1 MSNQIVIPVG
11 KKVLIKQ
18 KQAEIY
24 YPGTN
29 IMIPETARKKECK
42 GTVVGVGAEVTEIK
56 PCDSIMYADYA
67 VPTALIHEG
76 EEHLLINAGDVFVI
90 FK

>member
-1 MSNQIVIPVG
+1 
-11 KKVLIKQ
+11 
-18 KQAEIY
+18 
-24 YPGTN
+24 
-29 IMIPETARKKECK
+29 
-42 GTVVGVGAEVTEIK
+42 
-56 PCDSIMYADYA
+56 MYADYA